1 MKLNIY
7 RRILDRCRKRKMGAI
22 ITTVA
27 VMMFL
32 VFTDSFAQGQSGS
45 VQGEVV
51 EASTGDPLPGA
62 NVFLQGTNKGAS
74 VDVNGAFEI
83 TDIEAG
89 DYTLVIRFIGYK
101 DYRQEITVNE
111 GQSLDVSVELE
122 TESIGLD
129 EVVVTATGEM
139 RSREVGTSLSRVSS
153 SDFEAGAVSNTQDIL
168 NGRVTGAT
176 ILANSGNPGAGGTIR
191 LRGNNSISQSN
202 NPIIYVDGIRI
213 SGDDTPTH
221 QASRQSSSPLNDINP
236 NDIESINVVKGA
248 AATTLYGT
256 EASGGVIRITTKQG
270 QSGQTEWNAGVTGGF
285 NNMGHF
291 GPKEDNP
298 AGLFLGECTGDN
310 LVTYDGTRFQEASCP
325 ESGSWLQNGLVQRY
339 NLSVSS
345 GVDNF
350 TYYLS
355 GEYENEEG
363 VITDGGGTQGVGFRG
378 NFQFD
383 PVDEVSITFNSSYS
397 NDQTDWVPSGNN
409 GDGFVLNVT
418 RGPGGNFSGASGCDD
433 PNAICVNNGEILESK
448 NVTDREH
455 FINSLVVET
464 NLLKNL
470 SNRFTF
476 GYDYNSSELESTQY
490 FGYSRTPLGQQSITD
505 WKKTVLSFEYLGTF
519 EQALNQ
525 DIGLTLNWGGQLFR
539 EQTQTTDLFA
549 EDFSGPQEP
558 TLTSGARTSITGDTR
573 ITVTTGGFFG
583 QAAFDLYDKL
593 FVETGVRVDGHS
605 AFGDNFGLQVYP
617 KVSASYVLSDYDF
630 WPTSWWNTMRLRAA
644 IGQAGQAPGAFDAV
658 RTWRPIA
665 GEDGQPGFTP
675 NQIGNPDLG
684 PERSTEFETG
694 FTATFLDGRVT
705 TDFTYYNQTTTDALI
720 PVPSVPSEGFLA
732 SQVQNVGEVKNSG
745 VEADLDLTVLRM
757 SDVQWD
763 MKFGFAKENSE
774 AVDLGN
780 TDEITVAYFA
790 RTYIKEGYPVPGVF
804 GAKITNPDEVA
815 DPEYEEDHYFGPSY
829 PDKTLSLGTTVRI
842 KDNLVLDALGEFKYG
857 GYMLNATA
865 YQNGRRGVWP
875 PCYDLQQQDPSSL
888 TASER
893 AKCALN
899 SGDVDPRYDHW
910 IESTDFFKLR
920 HISLTYNFPEKLLFG
935 GVQSASLKLAAR
947 NLLTITDYSG
957 TDPEIDDY
965 RTSLARRDYYAMPTY
980 RSFLATFNFSF

>member
-1 MKLNIY
+1 
-7 RRILDRCRKRKMGAI
+7 MGAI